1 MTQALHFY
9 FRDDPLG
16 PKDERFLG
24 CRCELLMAPMR
35 TFPLRNFW
43 RIVVADTHLSTRLS
57 WQF

>member
-24 CRCELLMAPMR
+24 CLCELLMAPMR

-57 WQF
+57 